1 MGIGTKSAL
10 TKTRPATKEQK
21 LRELVLY
28 ISEQC
33 RGDQTFGATKQHKL
47 LFYADFLAYLNFG
60 EAITGQEYF
69 RLPTGPA
76 LKRWLPLRDKMLA
89 DGDITIEKGEFHG
102 FPQHRT
108 IPLRKADVSVFTANE
123 INLIKS
129 IIEMHRGKTAAE
141 ISDESHEFIGWRLAQ
156 EQEIIPYSVV
166 RLKQRKPSASELE
179 HGKRLEKK
187 AKEALARHGRKAA

>member
-1 MGIGTKSAL
+1 MKTASVTKDD
-10 TKTRPATKEQK
+10 K

-33 RGDQTFGATKQHKL
+33 LGDQTFGGTKQNKL

-69 RLPTGPA
+69 RLQNGPA
-76 LKRWLPLRDKMLA
+76 LKRWLPLKNKMLR
-89 DGDITIEKGEFHG
+89 DGDIKIEKGEFYG

-108 IPLRKADVSVFTANE
+108 IPLRKADVSVFTARE
-123 INLIKS
+123 INLIDS
-129 IIEMHRGKTAAE
+129 IIKMHRGKTAAE
-141 ISDESHEFIGWRLAQ
+141 ISDESHEFIGWKLAK
-156 EQEIIPYSVV
+156 EREVIPYSVV
-166 RLKQRKPSASELE
+166 RLRQRELSASELE
-179 HGKRLEKK
+179 HGKRLERK